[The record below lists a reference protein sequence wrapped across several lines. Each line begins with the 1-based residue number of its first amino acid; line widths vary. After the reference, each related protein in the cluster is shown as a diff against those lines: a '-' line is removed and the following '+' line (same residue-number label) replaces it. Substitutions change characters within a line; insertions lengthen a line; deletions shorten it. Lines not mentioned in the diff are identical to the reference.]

1 VHINEQDLLAVTLVK
16 FLKQENWLGQ
26 LHGGLTNTQNG
37 ITIKDNEI
45 VVGGTS
51 HTNDGIANSDSYQSN
66 ILGSKTS
73 IFEIF

>member
-1 VHINEQDLLAVTLVK
+1 LV
-16 FLKQENWLGQ
+16 WGSYT
-26 LHGGLTNTQNG
+26 GGLTNTQNWNNY
-37 ITIKDNEI
+37 KDNEI

-51 HTNDGIANSDSYQSN
+51 HHTNDGIANSDSYQSN